1 MNRRKKL
8 KTPSIELAKQQ
19 KGLANKMQT
28 LVYAED
34 RTGEILWNII
44 APTLRY
50 SAQLNGEI
58 ADDIV
63 AIDNAMKWGF
73 GWQQGP
79 FEIWDAIGVVKSV
92 EKMKEEGK
100 LSRPSFSNYSLK
112 AMKLSIEKKTAIFI
126 ILMGKNTSRFRS
138 MRK

>member
-1 MNRRKKL
+1 M
-8 KTPSIELAKQQ
+8 AKQQ
-19 KGLANKMQT
+19 KGLANKVKT
-28 LVYAED
+28 LVYAKD

-50 SAQLNGEI
+50 SAELHGEI

-79 FEIWDAIGVVKSV
+79 FEIWDAIGVEKSV

-100 LSRPSFSNYSLK
+100 KFRPSFKVY
-112 AMKLSIEKKTAIFI
+112 
-126 ILMGKNTSRFRS
+126 
-138 MRK
+138 